1 MVATRPSSDKKRSRV
16 LECCR
21 RVLATDP
28 THDEARKIMK
38 RLVFE
43 ALAEARTALKRD
55 AADRAEALLRFA
67 ESVFPGDVNVEHLR
81 GLLRKRRVEDEGI
94 ETSSNPSQGF
104 SAA

>member
-1 MVATRPSSDKKRSRV
+1 MVATRPSSDKKRSKI

-21 RVLATDP
+21 RVLTTDP
-28 THDEARKIMK
+28 THEEARKIMK

-43 ALAEARTALKRD
+43 ALAEARSALKRK
-55 AADRAEALLRFA
+55 AADRAETLLKFA

-81 GLLRKRRVEDEGI
+81 GLLRTGDEKPAAVEASAK
-94 ETSSNPSQGF
+94 SSRGF